1 MLTRRTLLLSAAAA
15 SLAML
20 PFASFAAEAAA
31 GEAALGQAALPPAGS
46 WPVTFKDLAGRTVIL
61 TQEPQRIIVANYI
74 QNFMLVGGRDALKRV
89 VGMTQ
94 DHWESTR
101 MGEYQVFTTAYPELK
116 SIPSIGGIP
125 ADILKSEKIIA

>member
-74 QNFMLVGGRDALKRV
+74 QTVSYTHLTLPTIYSV
-89 VGMTQ
+89 
-94 DHWESTR
+94 
-101 MGEYQVFTTAYPELK
+101 
-116 SIPSIGGIP
+116 
-125 ADILKSEKIIA
+125 

>member
-46 WPVTFKDLAGRTVIL
+46 WPD
-61 TQEPQRIIVANYI
+61 
-74 QNFMLVGGRDALKRV
+74 
-89 VGMTQ
+89 
-94 DHWESTR
+94 S
-101 MGEYQVFTTAYPELK
+101 
-116 SIPSIGGIP
+116 
-125 ADILKSEKIIA
+125 